1 MSTRTHVNLAPGMDE
16 YDDEPV
22 PGLPERLPAGEYMVW
37 QGSPDW
43 KQLAIEALHVRK
55 VAIYFGLLI
64 AWKLVSTLADGD
76 GIAAALSA
84 AAPIVIA
91 AGLGIGLLA
100 LLAYASARSAL
111 YTITNHRVVMRFGA
125 ALPMTINLPF
135 DQIESASATLDE
147 MGRGSIAL
155 KLKAPNRIAYMIL
168 WPHARPWRLKQVE
181 PMLRALPDADKASAT
196 LAEQL
201 KASLSE
207 APQPPRI
214 RTAAGESS
222 LA

>member
-91 AGLGIGLLA
+91 AGLGVGLLA

>member
-22 PGLPERLPAGEYMVW
+22 PGLPERLPPGEFMVW

-43 KQLAIEALHVRK
+43 KRLAIEALHVRK

>member
-1 MSTRTHVNLAPGMDE
+1 MSSRPDVNLAPGMDE

-22 PGLPERLPAGEYMVW
+22 PGLPERLPPGEFMVW
-37 QGSPDW
+37 QGTPDW
-43 KQLAIEALHVRK
+43 KQLAVEALHVRK
-55 VAIYFGLLI
+55 VAIYFGLLV
-64 AWKLVSTLADGD
+64 AWKLVSTMSDGL
-76 GIAAALSA
+76 GMGAALSA
-84 AAPIVIA
+84 ATPVLL
-91 AGLGIGLLA
+91 AGVLGIGLLA
-100 LLAYASARSAL
+100 VLSYASAKSAL

-135 DQIESASATLDE
+135 DQIESASAVVDE
-147 MGRGSIAL
+147 MGKGSIAL

-168 WPHARPWRLKQVE
+168 WPHVRPWRLKQVE

-201 KASLSE
+201 KASLTE
-207 APQPPRI
+207 AAPPPRI
-214 RTAAGESS
+214 RTAAQESS